1 MKIARYIDHAVLNPA
16 MTPEEVRAAIQLGI
30 DNDVYSVCVQPRD
43 IEMAL
48 SMCKGTNTLVSC
60 VLDFPHGCGGAASK
74 RAAARLYAEMGVQ
87 EIDTVMNYG
96 AAKGGDWVAVRE
108 EIFGVV
114 EEAHARG
121 VLVNVTGSM
130 DIGLEEVETAANLV
144 QQAANPDAN
153 IIFGA
158 TFDESL
164 EDEIR
169 VTVIATGFD
178 KPAGSAAV
186 DKPFTQAAERVK
198 AEPAPESSAPVTAP
212 VTESAAPVGS
222 SAADDDDDPFD
233 AIFNIFKERR

>member
-87 EIDTVMNYG
+87 EIDMVMNYG
-96 AAKGGDWVAVRE
+96 AAKGGDWAAVRE

-121 VLVNVTGSM
+121 VLVKVIFETCELSEDCIRQGVDVCVDVGADFVKTSTGF
-130 DIGLEEVETAANLV
+130 AAKGATPEAV
-144 QQAANPDAN
+144 MTMVSQAA
-153 IIFGA
+153 G
-158 TFDESL
+158 
-164 EDEIR
+164 R
-169 VTVIATGFD
+169 V
-178 KPAGSAAV
+178 
-186 DKPFTQAAERVK
+186 RVK
-198 AEPAPESSAPVTAP
+198 ASGGIRTLEDARAYVEMGAERLGVGFSTVPRLTAA
-212 VTESAAPVGS
+212 EGQ
-222 SAADDDDDPFD
+222 
-233 AIFNIFKERR
+233 NN

>member
-1 MKIARYIDHAVLNPA
+1 

-87 EIDTVMNYG
+87 EIDMVMNYG
-96 AAKGGDWVAVRE
+96 AAKGGDWAAVRE

-121 VLVNVTGSM
+121 VLVKVIFETCELSEDCIRQGVDVCVDVGADFVKTSTGF
-130 DIGLEEVETAANLV
+130 AAKGATPEAV
-144 QQAANPDAN
+144 MTMVSQAA
-153 IIFGA
+153 G
-158 TFDESL
+158 
-164 EDEIR
+164 R
-169 VTVIATGFD
+169 V
-178 KPAGSAAV
+178 
-186 DKPFTQAAERVK
+186 RVK
-198 AEPAPESSAPVTAP
+198 ASGGIRTLEDARAYVEMGAERLGVGFSTVPKLVAA
-212 VTESAAPVGS
+212 ESAA
-222 SAADDDDDPFD
+222 
-233 AIFNIFKERR
+233 K

>member
-43 IEMAL
+43 IETAL

-87 EIDTVMNYG
+87 EIDMVMNYG
-96 AAKGGDWVAVRE
+96 AAKGGDWAAVRE

-121 VLVNVTGSM
+121 VLVKVIFETCELSEDCIRQGVDVCVDVGADFVKTSTGFSTKGATPEAVM
-130 DIGLEEVETAANLV
+130 AMVS
-144 QQAANPDAN
+144 QAAGR
-153 IIFGA
+153 I
-158 TFDESL
+158 
-164 EDEIR
+164 
-169 VTVIATGFD
+169 
-178 KPAGSAAV
+178 
-186 DKPFTQAAERVK
+186 RVK
-198 AEPAPESSAPVTAP
+198 ASGGIRTLEDARAYVEMGAERLGVGFSTVPKLVAA
-212 VTESAAPVGS
+212 ESAA
-222 SAADDDDDPFD
+222 
-233 AIFNIFKERR
+233 K

>member
-60 VLDFPHGCGGAASK
+60 VLDFPHGGGGAAAK

-87 EIDTVMNYG
+87 EIDMVMNYG
-96 AAKGGDWVAVRE
+96 AAKGGDWAAVRE

-121 VLVNVTGSM
+121 VLVKVIFETCELSEDCIRQGVDVCVDVGADFVKTSTGF
-130 DIGLEEVETAANLV
+130 AAKGATPEAV
-144 QQAANPDAN
+144 MTMVSQAA
-153 IIFGA
+153 G
-158 TFDESL
+158 
-164 EDEIR
+164 R
-169 VTVIATGFD
+169 V
-178 KPAGSAAV
+178 
-186 DKPFTQAAERVK
+186 RVK
-198 AEPAPESSAPVTAP
+198 ASGGIRTLEDARAYVEMGAERLGVGFSTVPKLVAA
-212 VTESAAPVGS
+212 ESAA
-222 SAADDDDDPFD
+222 
-233 AIFNIFKERR
+233 K

>member
-60 VLDFPHGCGGAASK
+60 VLDFPHGCGGAAAK

-87 EIDTVMNYG
+87 EIDMVMNYG
-96 AAKGGDWVAVRE
+96 AAKGGDWAAVRE

-121 VLVNVTGSM
+121 VLVKVIFETCELSEDCIRQGVDVCVDVGADFVKTSTGF
-130 DIGLEEVETAANLV
+130 AAKGATPEAV
-144 QQAANPDAN
+144 MTMVSQAA
-153 IIFGA
+153 G
-158 TFDESL
+158 
-164 EDEIR
+164 R
-169 VTVIATGFD
+169 V
-178 KPAGSAAV
+178 
-186 DKPFTQAAERVK
+186 RVK
-198 AEPAPESSAPVTAP
+198 ASGGIRTLEDARAYVEMGAERLGVGFSTVPKLVAA
-212 VTESAAPVGS
+212 ESAA
-222 SAADDDDDPFD
+222 
-233 AIFNIFKERR
+233 K

>member
-43 IEMAL
+43 IETAL

-87 EIDTVMNYG
+87 EIDMVMNYG
-96 AAKGGDWVAVRE
+96 AAKGGDWAAVRE

-121 VLVNVTGSM
+121 VLVKVIFETCELSEDCIRQGVDVCVDVGADFVKTSTGF
-130 DIGLEEVETAANLV
+130 AARGATPEAV
-144 QQAANPDAN
+144 MTMVSQAA
-153 IIFGA
+153 G
-158 TFDESL
+158 
-164 EDEIR
+164 R
-169 VTVIATGFD
+169 V
-178 KPAGSAAV
+178 
-186 DKPFTQAAERVK
+186 RVK
-198 AEPAPESSAPVTAP
+198 ASGGIRTLEDARAYVEMGAERLGVGFSTVPKLVAA
-212 VTESAAPVGS
+212 ESAA
-222 SAADDDDDPFD
+222 
-233 AIFNIFKERR
+233 K

>member
-60 VLDFPHGCGGAASK
+60 VLDFPHGCGGAAFK

-87 EIDTVMNYG
+87 EIDMVMNYG
-96 AAKGGDWVAVRE
+96 AAKGGDWAAVRE

-121 VLVNVTGSM
+121 VLVKVIFETCELSEDCIRQGVDVCVDVGADFVKTSTGF
-130 DIGLEEVETAANLV
+130 AAKGATPEAV
-144 QQAANPDAN
+144 MTMVSQAA
-153 IIFGA
+153 G
-158 TFDESL
+158 
-164 EDEIR
+164 R
-169 VTVIATGFD
+169 V
-178 KPAGSAAV
+178 
-186 DKPFTQAAERVK
+186 RVK
-198 AEPAPESSAPVTAP
+198 ASGGIRTLEDARAYVEMGAERLGVGFSTVPKLVAA
-212 VTESAAPVGS
+212 ESAA
-222 SAADDDDDPFD
+222 
-233 AIFNIFKERR
+233 K

>member
-43 IEMAL
+43 IETAL

-87 EIDTVMNYG
+87 EIDMVMNYG
-96 AAKGGDWVAVRE
+96 AAKGGDWAAVRE

-121 VLVNVTGSM
+121 VLVKVIFETCELSEDCIRQGVDVCVDVDADFVKTSTGF
-130 DIGLEEVETAANLV
+130 AAKGATPEAV
-144 QQAANPDAN
+144 MTMVSQAA
-153 IIFGA
+153 G
-158 TFDESL
+158 
-164 EDEIR
+164 R
-169 VTVIATGFD
+169 V
-178 KPAGSAAV
+178 
-186 DKPFTQAAERVK
+186 RVK
-198 AEPAPESSAPVTAP
+198 ASGGIRTLEDARAYVEMGAERLGVGFSTVPKLVAA
-212 VTESAAPVGS
+212 ESAA
-222 SAADDDDDPFD
+222 
-233 AIFNIFKERR
+233 K

>member
-87 EIDTVMNYG
+87 EIDMVMNYG
-96 AAKGGDWVAVRE
+96 AAKGGDWAAVRE

-121 VLVNVTGSM
+121 VLVKVIFETCELSEDCIRQGVDVCVDVGADFVKTSTGF
-130 DIGLEEVETAANLV
+130 AARGATPEAV
-144 QQAANPDAN
+144 MTMVSQAA
-153 IIFGA
+153 G
-158 TFDESL
+158 
-164 EDEIR
+164 R
-169 VTVIATGFD
+169 V
-178 KPAGSAAV
+178 
-186 DKPFTQAAERVK
+186 RVK
-198 AEPAPESSAPVTAP
+198 ASGGIRTLEDARAYVEMGAERLGVGFSTVPKLVAA
-212 VTESAAPVGS
+212 ESAA
-222 SAADDDDDPFD
+222 
-233 AIFNIFKERR
+233 K

>member
-43 IEMAL
+43 IETAL

-87 EIDTVMNYG
+87 EIDMVMNYG
-96 AAKGGDWVAVRE
+96 AAKGGDWAAVRE

-121 VLVNVTGSM
+121 VLVKVIFETCELSEDCIRQGVDVCVDVGADFVKTSTGFAPRARRPEAVMTMVS
-130 DIGLEEVETAANLV
+130 
-144 QQAANPDAN
+144 QAA
-153 IIFGA
+153 G
-158 TFDESL
+158 
-164 EDEIR
+164 R
-169 VTVIATGFD
+169 V
-178 KPAGSAAV
+178 
-186 DKPFTQAAERVK
+186 RVK
-198 AEPAPESSAPVTAP
+198 ASGGIRTLEDARAYVEMGAERLGVGFSTVPKLVAA
-212 VTESAAPVGS
+212 ESAA
-222 SAADDDDDPFD
+222 
-233 AIFNIFKERR
+233 K

>member
-87 EIDTVMNYG
+87 EIDMVMNYG

-121 VLVNVTGSM
+121 VLVKVIFETCELSEDCIRQGVDVCVDVGADFVKTSTGF
-130 DIGLEEVETAANLV
+130 AARGATPEAV
-144 QQAANPDAN
+144 MTMVSQAA
-153 IIFGA
+153 G
-158 TFDESL
+158 
-164 EDEIR
+164 R
-169 VTVIATGFD
+169 V
-178 KPAGSAAV
+178 
-186 DKPFTQAAERVK
+186 RVK
-198 AEPAPESSAPVTAP
+198 ASGGIRTLEDARAYVEMGAERLGVGFSTVPKLVAA
-212 VTESAAPVGS
+212 ESAA
-222 SAADDDDDPFD
+222 
-233 AIFNIFKERR
+233 K